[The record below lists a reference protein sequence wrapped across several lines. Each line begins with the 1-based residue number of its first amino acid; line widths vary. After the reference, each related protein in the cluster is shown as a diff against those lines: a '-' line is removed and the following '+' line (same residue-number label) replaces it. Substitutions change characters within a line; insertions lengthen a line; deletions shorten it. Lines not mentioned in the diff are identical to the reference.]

1 MLGLLSLD
9 IPFDTLLA
17 LCVLVFIGSLI
28 CSRVRSPSNL
38 PPGPPGHLLIGH
50 ALKIPVEYQWKTFA
64 EWGETYG
71 INKAPFHR
79 PCRYQCLSPGRLFY
93 IHVFG
98 RPVIICNSLD
108 IARELLEKRSHN
120 YSDRPRM
127 MSGEL

>member
-1 MLGLLSLD
+1 MIGLLSID

-28 CSRVRSPSNL
+28 YSRVRSPSNL

-71 INKAPFHR
+71 ISTKPLSVILGLVNTNIFLQPFRKSPLHS
-79 PCRYQCLSPGRLFY
+79 CLWSAGDYLQ
-93 IHVFG
+93 
-98 RPVIICNSLD
+98 
-108 IARELLEKRSHN
+108 
-120 YSDRPRM
+120 
-127 MSGEL
+127 